1 MFYKLQPAGIFIIG
15 SNLKNVKRRA
25 IFKPE
30 FKMCIKMS
38 TDSTKK
44 AEYFLSISSQYK
56 LGSLVTESSH
66 PDTRNL
72 SFLAVND
79 LPKAISVLKDLDI
92 NTLSVLHSK
101 VKEISKLKDAI
112 NDTFR
117 SGNDVYFCG
126 CGATGRLSLTIETLW
141 RQVNKGKPDENRVF
155 SFMSGG
161 DVALIRSIENFED
174 YTDYGSRQLHEAGFK
189 DGDLLVGITE
199 GGETPIV
206 IGAVEEAIKL
216 SERKPFFL
224 YCNPDDILCSVAE
237 RSKKVIQNPV
247 IEKINLTVGP
257 MGITGSTRMQ
267 SSTVL
272 LAAAGLAL
280 FYNDRKESDLE
291 KTTIELLNYWNST
304 DIGFIEKFIESESG
318 FYKNGDYLLYESDP
332 YLGITIITD
341 TTERSPTF
349 SLYPFENIYENDLK
363 ISLCYLYMPSAE
375 NSEIAWDKL
384 LWRKPRTLEWPEISG
399 IASMKRLL
407 GFDFSAKVFERRLN
421 KGKPGNQHIFRIARV
436 KEGIEFSLEKN
447 QHLLKSSFADQ
458 LCDHLVLKM
467 ILNIH
472 STLIMGRLGR
482 YQGNVMTYVKASN
495 NKLID
500 RSIRYIDHI
509 LKNEKVNASYDE
521 ICYALY
527 DVLEVIQLDQ
537 SIVLMTVDEIKR
549 RLKK

>member
-1 MFYKLQPAGIFIIG
+1 
-15 SNLKNVKRRA
+15 
-25 IFKPE
+25 
-30 FKMCIKMS
+30 MS
-38 TDSTKK
+38 KESRIK
-44 AEYFLSISSQYK
+44 AENFLAISSQYK
-56 LGSLVTESSH
+56 LGALVTESSH

-72 SFLAVND
+72 SDLSVNNLPEAV
-79 LPKAISVLKDLDI
+79 SVLKGLDSY
-92 NTLSVLHSK
+92 TLSVLSAK
-101 VKEISKLKDAI
+101 VKEICFLKDAI
-112 NDTFR
+112 EDTFTK
-117 SGNDVYFCG
+117 GKDVYFCG

-141 RQVNKGKPDENRVF
+141 RQVNEGLSMENRVF

-174 YTDYGSRQLHEAGFK
+174 YTQYGARQLAEAGFK

-206 IGAVEEAIKL
+206 IGAVNEATKISK
-216 SERKPFFL
+216 RKPFFL

-237 RSKKVIQNPV
+237 RSKTVIQDPAIV
-247 IEKINLTVGP
+247 KINLTVGP

-280 FYNDRKESDLE
+280 FYNDKTESELKKTVKELE
-291 KTTIELLNYWNST
+291 EFWNAA
-304 DIGFIEKFIESESG
+304 DIQFICRFIESESG

-349 SLYPFENIYENDLK
+349 SLYPFENVVENDPK

-375 NSEIAWDKL
+375 SSEIAWEKL

-399 IASMKRLL
+399 IASKKRLL
-407 GFDFSAKVFERRLN
+407 GFDYSANVLERRTRA
-421 KGKPGNQHIFRIARV
+421 GKPGVQHIFRIARV
-436 KEGIEFSLEKN
+436 KDGIELSLEKN
-447 QHLLKSSFADQ
+447 SHLLKTSFIDPI
-458 LCDHLVLKM
+458 CDHLVLKM

-482 YQGNVMTYVKASN
+482 YKGNVMTYVKASN

-500 RSIRYIDHI
+500 RSIRYIDLI
-509 LKNEKVNASYDE
+509 LKENNLNASYSE
-521 ICYALY
+521 ICHALY
-527 DVLEVIQLDQ
+527 DILEEMPPDQ
-537 SIVLMTVDEIKR
+537 SVVLTTVDEIR
-549 RLKK
+549 RRSVK

>member
-1 MFYKLQPAGIFIIG
+1 
-15 SNLKNVKRRA
+15 
-25 IFKPE
+25 
-30 FKMCIKMS
+30 MS
-38 TDSTKK
+38 KESQLK
-44 AEYFLSISSQYK
+44 AENFLAIASQYK
-56 LGSLVTESSH
+56 LGALVTESSH
-66 PDTRNL
+66 SDTLNL
-72 SFLAVND
+72 SD
-79 LPKAISVLKDLDI
+79 LSVSNLPEAISALKALDTH
-92 NTLSVLHSK
+92 TLSVLAGK
-101 VKEISKLKDAI
+101 VNEICSLKDAVRE
-112 NDTFR
+112 TFK

-141 RQVNKGKPDENRVF
+141 RQVNDGKPFENRVF

-174 YTDYGSRQLHEAGFK
+174 YTQYGARQLDEAGFK

-206 IGAVEEAIKL
+206 IGAVEEATKL
-216 SERKPFFL
+216 SKRKPYFL
-224 YCNPDDILCSVAE
+224 YCNPDDILCIVAE
-237 RSKKVIQNPV
+237 RSKNV
-247 IEKINLTVGP
+247 IENPGIVKINLTVGP

-280 FYNDRKESDLE
+280 FYNDKKNQELE
-291 KTTIELLNYWNST
+291 KTVKELQDFWNAT
-304 DIGFIEKFIESESG
+304 DIQFIGAFIESESG

-349 SLYPFENIYENDLK
+349 SLYPFENVDETDPK

-375 NSEIAWDKL
+375 NSEVAWRKL
-384 LWRKPRTLEWPEISG
+384 LWRKPRTLEWPDISG

-407 GFDFSAKVFERRLN
+407 GFDFSAKVHGRRT
-421 KGKPGNQHIFRIARV
+421 KDGKPGVQHIFRIARV
-436 KEGIEFSLEKN
+436 KEGIEFTLGKN
-447 QHLLKSSFADQ
+447 SHLLKISFVDPI
-458 LCDHLVLKM
+458 CDHLVLKM

-482 YQGNVMTYVKASN
+482 YEGNVMTYVKASN

-500 RSIRYIDHI
+500 RAIRYIDLI
-509 LKNEKVNASYDE
+509 LKKNKINASYDE
-521 ICYALY
+521 ICHALY
-527 DVLEVIQLDQ
+527 DVLEVMPVDQ
-537 SIVLMTVDEIKR
+537 SVVLTTVAEIKR
-549 RLKK
+549 RTKK